1 MKVDRTLLIQ
11 ALLFVVTLVTT
22 TLAGAEWAY
31 GKSIL
36 IPGYQWSDFISG
48 FAFSIPFLLILT
60 THEFGHYFTAR
71 YHGVNVSL
79 PWYIPL
85 PPLPYFIGTLGALIR
100 IRQKV
105 HSKRENFDIGISGP
119 LAGFIMALIVLG
131 YGFMTLPEPEYIFT
145 IHPEYE
151 EYGLNYAEHVY
162 DHQGPDVVDVVV
174 GKNLLFL
181 LIEKYFVAE
190 GRMPNPH
197 ELIHY
202 PILFAGFLSLVFT
215 SINLLPI
222 GQLDGGHVSY
232 GLFGFKIHRVI
243 ATISFVV
250 LLLYS
255 CVGQINVHDTP
266 FWLMAWLIGG
276 GFFLYT
282 VMLGIGL
289 SKSDAAMYAIVLFAI
304 IFTCSWLYPGIK
316 GYSGWILFVFVLG
329 RFVGIPHPP
338 SEIEEPLDTKRKIL
352 GWIALAIFIVS
363 FSPAPIELKDPP
375 ASDARPAAPAQSFH
389 EM

>member
-1 MKVDRTLLIQ
+1 MKIDRTLLIQ
-11 ALLFVVTLVTT
+11 GLLFVITLATT

-31 GKSIL
+31 GKSL
-36 IPGYQWSDFISG
+36 LLPGYQWSDFVSG

-71 YHGVNVSL
+71 YHGVDVSL

-119 LAGFIMALIVLG
+119 LAGFIMALLVLC
-131 YGFMTLPEPEYIFT
+131 YGVITLPEPEYIFT

-151 EYGLNYAEHVY
+151 EYGLNYADHVY
-162 DHQGPDVVDVVV
+162 EHQSPNVVDVIV

-181 LIEKYFVAE
+181 LIEKIVPE
-190 GRMPNPH
+190 GRMPNHH

-202 PILFAGFLSLVFT
+202 PVLFAGFLSLVFT

-232 GLFGFKIHRVI
+232 GLFGFKVHRVI
-243 ATISFVV
+243 ATIAFVA

-255 CVGQINVHDTP
+255 CVGQIDVYDTP
-266 FWLMAWLIGG
+266 SRLVIWMIGG
-276 GFFLYT
+276 ALFLYT
-282 VMLGIGL
+282 VLLGIGM
-289 SKSDAAMYAIVLFAI
+289 SRRDTVMYAMLLFAL
-304 IFTCSWLYPGIK
+304 IFAGSWLFPDVK

-338 SEIEEPLDTKRKIL
+338 SDIEEPLDAKRKVL
-352 GWIALAIFIVS
+352 GWIALIIFIVS
-363 FSPAPIELKDPP
+363 FSPAPIVLKDPP
-375 ASDARPAAPAQSFH
+375 AEATPAAAPAQSFH